1 MLFQRLNRCPAR
13 VNLNLKYYLALLS
26 EPESIIII
34 ITKINRDRDDER
46 HGRSRGGD
54 PSRRTQRF
62 GRRPSRRRGR
72 PGHVDMINYASVV
85 CGV

>member
-46 HGRSRGGD
+46 HGGHEAVIRVGLRGSDGV
-54 PSRRTQRF
+54 RVA
-62 GRRPSRRRGR
+62 G
-72 PGHVDMINYASVV
+72 PGALI
-85 CGV
+85 

>member
-46 HGRSRGGD
+46 HGGHEAVIRVGGLRGSDGV
-54 PSRRTQRF
+54 RVAAAA
-62 GRRPSRRRGR
+62 G
-72 PGHVDMINYASVV
+72 PGTLI
-85 CGV
+85 

>member
-54 PSRRTQRF
+54 PSRTQRF
-62 GRRPSRRRGR
+62 GRRPSRRPGR
-72 PGHVDMINYASVV
+72 VDMINYASVV